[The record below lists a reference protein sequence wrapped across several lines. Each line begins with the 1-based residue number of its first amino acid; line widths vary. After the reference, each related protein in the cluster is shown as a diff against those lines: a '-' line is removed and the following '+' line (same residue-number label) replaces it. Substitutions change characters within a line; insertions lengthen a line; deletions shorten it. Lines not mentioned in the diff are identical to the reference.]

1 MSNQANVLLMSF
13 KQVVDKLQSEK
24 NLFQNS
30 IRKLIAEKKK
40 LIKLNKNLTNKIS
53 MLENNF
59 QRKVYCKFKFLFYLL
74 Y

>member
-59 QRKVYCKFKFLFYLL
+59 QRKVLL
-74 Y
+74 